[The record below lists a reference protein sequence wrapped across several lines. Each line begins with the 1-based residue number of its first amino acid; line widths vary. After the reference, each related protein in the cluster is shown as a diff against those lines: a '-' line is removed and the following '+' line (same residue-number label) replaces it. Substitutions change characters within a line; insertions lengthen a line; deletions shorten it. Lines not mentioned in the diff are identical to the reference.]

1 MLQISQRPLTGSSA
15 DRELFVDRI
24 SELDRLKKACQL
36 GFNIIVLAER
46 GAGVTSLMRQY
57 QAWFEEWGAE
67 LRVPARCYLVN
78 GDRAANLEEL
88 VDAIS
93 VTIAGRWTSSPIS
106 DSQKTYT
113 DYRDRYL
120 KTLTEG
126 GYSDPIIELWDLSNA
141 AFQETQG
148 AGAVIVLDN
157 MHKPELVHRLFGRHR
172 DELWE
177 MPVQW
182 IVCGR
187 ISQRGEYL
195 EPPADAFFDTELIMS
210 PLDGASSRELLER
223 RLAATRSARSGV
235 LERIRAEMEEII
247 ERGGGNPRRLLEETR
262 MVALRDSEETKAVKR
277 LVEVAAQLG
286 STEMNA
292 LRHLLSQGARSASDK
307 ELHESL
313 GVTRARATQ
322 VLNRLEAWGIVHSF
336 VDRSGIGRPRK
347 LYIPNFTYAELPD
360 KEDDEF

>member
-15 DRELFVDRI
+15 DRELFVDRM
-24 SELDRLKKACQL
+24 SELDRLKKASQL

-57 QAWFEEWGAE
+57 QVWFEEWGE
-67 LRVPARCYLVN
+67 ESYPARCYFVN
-78 GDRAANLEEL
+78 GDRASNLKEL

-93 VTIAGRWTSSPIS
+93 VTIAGKWDSSQFS
-106 DSQKTYT
+106 SSKKTYI
-113 DYRDRYL
+113 DYRERYWR
-120 KTLTEG
+120 TLTEG
-126 GYSDPIIELWDLSNA
+126 GYSDPIIELRDISNA
-141 AFQETQG
+141 ANQETQG
-148 AGAVIVLDN
+148 VGAVIILDN
-157 MHKPELVHRLFGRHR
+157 MHKPELVHGLFGRHR
-172 DELWE
+172 DELWG
-177 MPVQW
+177 MPVDW

-223 RLAATRSARSGV
+223 RLAATRSARPGV
-235 LERIRAEMEEII
+235 LERIRSEMEEII
-247 ERGGGNPRRLLEETR
+247 ERGGGNPRRLLEEAR
-262 MVALRDSEETKAVKR
+262 VVALRDSEESKAAKR
-277 LVEVAAQLG
+277 LVEISAQLG

-307 ELHESL
+307 ELNEAL

-322 VLNRLEAWGIVHSF
+322 VLNRLEAWGLVHSF

-360 KEDDEF
+360 EDDDEF